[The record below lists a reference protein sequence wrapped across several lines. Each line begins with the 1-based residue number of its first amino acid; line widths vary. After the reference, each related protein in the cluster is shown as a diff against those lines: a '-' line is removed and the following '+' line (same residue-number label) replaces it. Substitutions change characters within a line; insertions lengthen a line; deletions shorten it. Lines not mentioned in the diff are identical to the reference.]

1 MNSIIHNRSNRLPRI
16 KQLSFCQAG
25 SEYQQL
31 SRLCIHNAI
40 KCSMCSKCPELGVFS
55 ALGQL
60 LRWKKKVRR
69 KIIFMTAQADRSSA
83 LSTASP
89 SVFWTY
95 KIFSPLED
103 KGSAPVTS
111 TNTSC
116 SLWLY
121 LRATGCDYTQQPF
134 EQLTYPRCHSQK
146 KRSAL
151 QQAMWLIIQL
161 FENKY

>member
-31 SRLCIHNAI
+31 SRLYIHNAI
-40 KCSMCSKCPELGVFS
+40 KCSMCSKCPELCVFS

-89 SVFWTY
+89 SLFWTY
-95 KIFSPLED
+95 KIFRQRKCSSDIDQHELFPVALPASHGVWLHATTFWAINLPSVPLTKKEVSP
-103 KGSAPVTS
+103 
-111 TNTSC
+111 
-116 SLWLY
+116 
-121 LRATGCDYTQQPF
+121 ATGYVTD
-134 EQLTYPRCHSQK
+134 HSAFWK
-146 KRSAL
+146 
-151 QQAMWLIIQL
+151 
-161 FENKY
+161 